1 MKAAIKAL
9 EEIGQN
15 TSLKQHDSLME
26 MLDKINVESKSLDT
40 LNIVENVCVLIPE
53 DEEGEGN
60 NGEDE

>member
-26 MLDKINVESKSLDT
+26 MLEKINVESKSLDT